1 MINLSLNKQFDIIL
15 PNTNKALA
23 LVIGVAS
30 PEQLETISKDKDL
43 KSILNSLFKE
53 SAVSPNGDKAILEL
67 LKNNPT
73 LKELGNISTTIKEL
87 LNTLKG
93 EKNPLPIET
102 ALKDFFLD
110 IKELNEP
117 LLKEKIQNS
126 GIFLES
132 KLKNANEN
140 VREILSG
147 DLKAILLKAGEEIAK
162 SSHQNQAE
170 LLKHID
176 KLSLQI
182 DYYQLLSHL
191 SNSSS
196 LYFPFSWDNLEEG
209 KINITKEKEGRFYC
223 DIDLKLKEYGELKLK
238 LALYEENQISIHIF
252 SDNVEFKEIVKEN
265 ISLLRSALIESQIT
279 PKEIRIFDTIK
290 KNPTSPYAISNDH
303 IDLGFEVKA

>member
-1 MINLSLNKQFDIIL
+1 MINLSLNKQFDIVV

-23 LVIGVAS
+23 LVLREAS
-30 PEQLETISKDKDL
+30 PDELGVVSKDKDL

-53 SAVSPNGDKAILEL
+53 SALSPNSDKALLEL

-73 LKELGNISTTIKEL
+73 LKDLGNISTTIKEL
-87 LNTLKG
+87 LNTLKT
-93 EKNPLPIET
+93 EKNPLLIET
-102 ALKDFFLD
+102 TLKDFFLD
-110 IKELNEP
+110 IKELTEP

-132 KLKNANEN
+132 KLKNAHEN

-147 DLKAILLKAGEEIAK
+147 DLKSILLKAGDEIAN
-162 SSHQNQAE
+162 SSHPNQGE
-170 LLKHID
+170 LLKLVD

-196 LYFPFSWDNLEEG
+196 LYLPFSWDSLEEG
-209 KINITKEKEGRFYC
+209 NINIKKEKEGRFYC

-238 LALYEENQISIHIF
+238 LALYEETQINIHIF
-252 SDNVEFKEIVKEN
+252 SDNAEFKEVVKEN
-265 ISLLRSALIESQIT
+265 IGVLRSALIESQIT
-279 PKEIRIFDTIK
+279 PKEIRIFDMIK
-290 KNPTSPYAISNDH
+290 KNPTSPYESSYEH
-303 IDLGFEVKA
+303 IDLGFEVKV